1 MPNVELPRW
10 YHGNG
15 VTLVYEE
22 HIWYAYN
29 YLVMTL
35 KCFEKV
41 MNVSLVTIV
50 LKCMIWNLAL
60 SLKLHEKR
68 FSS

>member
-15 VTLVYEE
+15 VRLVYEE

-29 YLVMTL
+29 YWVMTL
-35 KCFEKV
+35 KCFEMV
-41 MNVSLVTIV
+41 MNVSLVTTV